1 MKYGFNI
8 DIAYNKHKKM
18 GRLTFT
24 GKIFN
29 FTS

>member
-8 DIAYNKHKKM
+8 DIAYNKHKEM
-18 GRLTFT
+18 GSLTLT

-29 FTS
+29 FIS